1 MGTRTCSQDI
11 VSHIILSHIFQ
22 TSTSIIS
29 ATCKNEFQTPGTWQ
43 YVERV
48 NPSSPVL
55 YGRNLTFQCARPSMN
70 FIGSGTVTCLWDSE
84 DGVEIYKIDGLL
96 KCEIGEFLSSPVSL

>member
-1 MGTRTCSQDI
+1 MK
-11 VSHIILSHIFQ
+11 LE

-29 ATCKNEFQTPGTWQ
+29 ATCKNEFQTPGSWQ
-43 YVERV
+43 YVERA
-48 NPSSPVL
+48 NSTSPVL
-55 YGRNLTFQCARPSMN
+55 YGRYLTFLCARPSMKKV
-70 FIGSGTVTCLWDSE
+70 GSGTVTCLWDSE